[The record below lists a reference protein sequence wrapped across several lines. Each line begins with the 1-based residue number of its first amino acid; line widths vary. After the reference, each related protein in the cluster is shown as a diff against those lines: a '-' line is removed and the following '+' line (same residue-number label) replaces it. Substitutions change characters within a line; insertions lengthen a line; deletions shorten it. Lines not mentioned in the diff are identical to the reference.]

1 MNKIGLIA
9 AMIVELPSSIR
20 YSKKGSNIFQFS
32 GYQFKTQVSG
42 IGFNNASKTVEK
54 MCLDFKPDLLILLG
68 FCGGVGP
75 ALDIGDLCIPD
86 EVHYDNMKIKVDS
99 SLLKL
104 IRTRL
109 DDKSLKYHT
118 FSMQTFNQPV
128 LDKNKV
134 SDGIYCVDMEAFAVL
149 QKASEKSVPAIVVKS
164 VTDVIPDKK
173 PLLFAKVYPVIRI
186 LMNYSRI
193 KKSLD
198 TFFEEIIFAGFP
210 TIPNA
215 LA

>member
-32 GYQFKTQVSG
+32 SYQFKTQVSG
-42 IGFNNASKTVEK
+42 IGFNNASITVER

-86 EVHYDNMKIKVDS
+86 EVHYEIKVNS

-104 IRTRL
+104 IRTRM

-134 SDGIYCVDMEAFAVL
+134 SDGIYCVDMEAFEVL

-173 PLLFAKVYPVIRI
+173 PLLFTNVYPAIRI

-198 TFFEEIIFAGFP
+198 TFFEEII
-210 TIPNA
+210 
-215 LA
+215 LS